1 MPKNG
6 VLGVAVALNVVGF
19 GATEVSA
26 ACDGPGGCR
35 GYGYAP
41 APIVY
46 APPPIVYAPPPVYA
60 YYPPPGAYY
69 GVVVGY
75 GYPSPQYFW
84 RRRLL
89 RRSPL

>member
-6 VLGVAVALNVVGF
+6 VMGLAVTLIVVAF

-26 ACDGPGGCR
+26 ACAGPGCR
-35 GYGYAP
+35 GYAY
-41 APIVY
+41 Y
-46 APPPIVYAPPPVYA
+46 APPPIAYAPPPVYG

-75 GYPSPQYFW
+75 GYYASPQYFQY
-84 RRRLL
+84 LL
-89 RRSPL
+89 RRRILLRSPL